1 MNKGLIEF
9 VIDQML
15 EDINAGDFT
24 AIEELLKVVPEDNLI
39 AFLNEVTEENLEID
53 LDGGLSA
60 INE

>member
-39 AFLNEVTEENLEID
+39 AFLNEENLKID

>member
-39 AFLNEVTEENLEID
+39 AFLNEVTE
-53 LDGGLSA
+53 
-60 INE
+60 